1 MPSPGNRGRGEE
13 TRWCKVARDGE
24 SFVDLTTASRLAY
37 GGSCRRALTL
47 AAAGFHA
54 HDSVMLYSLGNQRCH
69 DNGMVNG
76 GGGEG
81 EGPWSESVV
90 AMRISLLLFSFPYGV
105 EEGKLILG
113 SGFRDAVLID
123 S

>member
-24 SFVDLTTASRLAY
+24 SFVDLATASRLAY

-76 GGGEG
+76 GGGE
-81 EGPWSESVV
+81 EG
-90 AMRISLLLFSFPYGV
+90 R
-105 EEGKLILG
+105 EEALG
-113 SGFRDAVLID
+113 PKASSRCELVFFCFHLRTE
-123 S
+123 